1 MRKEKEYLVI
11 FLVLLVGLFATY
23 KVSEQQKANHHKKIL
38 SDFNLENEKRSILLE
53 KELENKQD
61 ILDSFVRFFAASN
74 DISSGEF
81 HTFGQNL
88 ISKYQLLSIC
98 WTDNIKNEFYQI
110 NINPSFNLC
119 TQVSSEVGAQFLTN
133 EKVFIFSNSVLSRG
147 GQQGVVSVIFE
158 MSTLSKY
165 FSSNNSLVYLRL
177 VEKNQDM
184 LFQYLSEDKKFK
196 KIASPPKDSFTFQ
209 KPVLIGP
216 DLELLIQANEN
227 LHGIKGLERT
237 KSEIALLASVFV
249 FTILMAFY
257 ILLILK
263 RKKKIEKAVSK
274 RTQELNL
281 EVEKKEQAIEQ
292 IEFFAKK
299 KSEFLAIMSHEIRTP
314 MNGILGVLDL
324 FNVDNLNKE
333 QLDDIEVMKS
343 SGNDLLRILND
354 ILDVSKLDS
363 KSIKL
368 QDDRFSWAELL
379 PHCLS
384 LFKKLSK
391 EKDIIIQYDC
401 SSITSGHIGDSR
413 RIKQIITN
421 LVNNA
426 LKFTEKGTIEVFVNT
441 KAVDEKEDLVEI
453 SVIDT
458 GVGVPEDKLHQL
470 FSPFSQVDSSL
481 SRSNTG
487 VGLGLHI
494 CSRLVQ
500 LMNGSINFESELGT
514 GTKVTV
520 FLSLERCDLDL
531 TSPTLENLLIKN
543 FSGIKVLVAEDNEV
557 NQLIIKRM
565 LKKLDI
571 DPVIVETGLEAV
583 NECSVNSYDL
593 VFMDM
598 HMPQMDGVEAT
609 KKILE
614 NNDKK
619 SAPSIVALTANILE
633 EDKKKCLEAG
643 MTDFISKPMKLNDLK
658 KVLTNLT

>member
-1 MRKEKEYLVI
+1 
-11 FLVLLVGLFATY
+11 
-23 KVSEQQKANHHKKIL
+23 
-38 SDFNLENEKRSILLE
+38 
-53 KELENKQD
+53 
-61 ILDSFVRFFAASN
+61 
-74 DISSGEF
+74 
-81 HTFGQNL
+81 
-88 ISKYQLLSIC
+88 
-98 WTDNIKNEFYQI
+98 
-110 NINPSFNLC
+110 
-119 TQVSSEVGAQFLTN
+119 
-133 EKVFIFSNSVLSRG
+133 
-147 GQQGVVSVIFE
+147 
-158 MSTLSKY
+158 
-165 FSSNNSLVYLRL
+165 
-177 VEKNQDM
+177 
-184 LFQYLSEDKKFK
+184 
-196 KIASPPKDSFTFQ
+196 
-209 KPVLIGP
+209 
-216 DLELLIQANEN
+216 
-227 LHGIKGLERT
+227 
-237 KSEIALLASVFV
+237 
-249 FTILMAFY
+249 
-257 ILLILK
+257 
-263 RKKKIEKAVSK
+263 
-274 RTQELNL
+274 
-281 EVEKKEQAIEQ
+281 
-292 IEFFAKK
+292 
-299 KSEFLAIMSHEIRTP
+299 MSHEIRTP